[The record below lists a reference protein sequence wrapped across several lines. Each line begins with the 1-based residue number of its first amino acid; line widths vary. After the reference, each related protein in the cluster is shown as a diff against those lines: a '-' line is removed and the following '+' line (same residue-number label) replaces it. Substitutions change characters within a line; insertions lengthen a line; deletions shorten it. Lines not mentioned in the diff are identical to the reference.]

1 VRFVFRL
8 QTLLNWKR
16 TLEELSQMRLSQKTK
31 RLRDHEEDIQRVID
45 LRISTGQRL
54 QNMIQEPITASE
66 FLIYKGYEE
75 ACYGEIRSKEEEKEH
90 LVGEIESEKKEL
102 VAFMREKKVLE
113 RLEKKGAKRFDL
125 QMEKMDQKEI
135 DEEAVMRRGRK

>member
-1 VRFVFRL
+1 MRFVFRL

-16 TLEELSQMRLSQKTK
+16 TLEELSQMKLSQKTK

-45 LRISTGQRL
+45 LRMSTGQRL

-66 FLIYKGYEE
+66 FLIYKWYEE
-75 ACYGEIRSKEEEKEH
+75 ACYGEIRSKEEEKGL
-90 LVGEIESEKKEL
+90 LVREIESEKKEL

-113 RLEKKGAKRFDL
+113 RLEEKEGKKFDL